1 MIKTKRHFHTNPLR
15 VAVFVIFCVY
25 AVVIAVPYLWAIICS
40 LKTRYE
46 YNESPIF
53 ALPQHPMFVN
63 YVKAWTELAAEDTSV
78 LSMLFNSIWYAV
90 GRSVLGVM
98 FSAMAAYVVARYSF
112 PGRRFVYGFAI
123 VTMMLP
129 VMGTMASGLKFA
141 RAIGTYDSPLF
152 VVLNATTLSGA
163 FIILYSTFKTLSW
176 GYAEAAF
183 IDGAGHFRTFFTIM
197 LPQIISPLCALIL
210 SEFITMWTDADT
222 PLIFFPHLPTLA
234 YGLYLYQDVVKKTL
248 QYPIFYAGL
257 ITCMVPTLV
266 LYIIFQKSLMDIQ
279 MGGGLKG

>member
-1 MIKTKRHFHTNPLR
+1 MIKTKRHFRTNPLR

-25 AVVIAVPYLWAIICS
+25 TVVIAVPYLWAIICS

-141 RAIGTYDSPLF
+141 RAIGTYDS
-152 VVLNATTLSGA
+152 VQYVQNAQLGLRRGGFYRRRGA
-163 FIILYSTFKTLSW
+163 FQNVFHHYASADNLSALRVDFVGIHNDVDGRGHAAYFLPAFANPRLRIVSVSGCGEKDVAVSDILRRAYNVYGSHARSV
-176 GYAEAAF
+176 YN
-183 IDGAGHFRTFFTIM
+183 
-197 LPQIISPLCALIL
+197 L
-210 SEFITMWTDADT
+210 SEKPYGYTDGRRT
-222 PLIFFPHLPTLA
+222 
-234 YGLYLYQDVVKKTL
+234 
-248 QYPIFYAGL
+248 
-257 ITCMVPTLV
+257 
-266 LYIIFQKSLMDIQ
+266 
-279 MGGGLKG
+279 

>member
-1 MIKTKRHFHTNPLR
+1 MTI
-15 VAVFVIFCVY
+15 
-25 AVVIAVPYLWAIICS
+25 IAI
-40 LKTRYE
+40 R
-46 YNESPIF
+46 
-53 ALPQHPMFVN
+53 
-63 YVKAWTELAAEDTSV
+63 
-78 LSMLFNSIWYAV
+78 
-90 GRSVLGVM
+90 
-98 FSAMAAYVVARYSF
+98 
-112 PGRRFVYGFAI
+112 
-123 VTMMLP
+123 
-129 VMGTMASGLKFA
+129 TMASGLKFA